1 MKTVQFW
8 LITASLLFALLL
20 VHVRG
25 NVDQV
30 PASAPLNQMPFDLR
44 SWSGQDLPI
53 SSETREVLGKG
64 DFLNRIYAHAGG
76 PSATKFDPTPPVQ
89 LFIGYFPT
97 QRTGQSIHS
106 PQNCLPGSGWTF
118 LRSGVTE
125 FTDGTGKQFRV
136 GDYVISDGRYRQEVL
151 YWYQSHGR
159 SIASDYAAKFHML
172 VDAIRLGR
180 TDAALVRVITP
191 IQVQE
196 DEQQA
201 HARLVGCAKLVTP
214 LLPAYVPN

>member
-8 LITASLLFALLL
+8 IIAMSLLGALIL
-20 VHVRG
+20 VHIRG

-30 PASAPLNQMPFDLR
+30 PASAPLNQFPIELG

-53 SSETREVLGKG
+53 NAETREVLGKG
-64 DFLNRIYAHAGG
+64 DFLNRFYTREPDKPASTA
-76 PSATKFDPTPPVQ
+76 PVQ

-118 LRSGVTE
+118 LRSGVTD
-125 FTDGTGKQFRV
+125 FTDDSGKQFRV
-136 GDYVISDGRYRQEVL
+136 GDYVISDGRYKQEVL

-159 SIASDYAAKFHML
+159 SIASDYSAKFHML

-191 IQVQE
+191 IQMQE
-196 DEQQA
+196 NEQQA
-201 HARLVGCAKLVTP
+201 HARLIGFAKSVTP